1 MLKGGS
7 LLSFQ
12 SHNLVTSFEDCP
24 WFPAASRDHDRNDR
38 GNFHVTLEFHQL
50 ILSEPPTTAT
60 MFIDATGAGITVDAG
75 TRLALQLIISVMLTS

>member
-50 ILSEPPTTAT
+50 ILSEPTTSFLTAT
-60 MFIDATGAGITVDAG
+60 TFIDATGAGITAAAG
-75 TRLALQLIISVMLTS
+75 TSQLIINEGLTS